1 MKTYLI
7 TGVMGFVGSHWAENL
22 LSKGEKVIGIDI
34 HQDFKDLNKYK
45 NFSFFKE
52 TIVDNKERL
61 YSLIK
66 DSDYVLHLASIAEP
80 AQYIT
85 HPKKIIQIAALAA
98 IDIID
103 ICAKLK
109 KRLFFTSTSEVYG
122 KNPKIPFR
130 ENDDRVLGS
139 TTTKRWCYSS
149 SKALVEHYLEA
160 CVSQDNV
167 DYRAARL
174 FNVYG
179 PRLKGRVV
187 AYFLK
192 NSLQNKDLDINGTGK
207 QTRCFTYIDDVIE
220 AFNLI
225 LHADNCKNQ
234 IFNIGSNDE
243 ISIEEFAKKIIKITK
258 SKSKLRKV
266 SYNEQFGK
274 SYEDIDRRVPDI
286 SKIENYVNWK
296 PKTSLEDGINLTLK
310 LEFKN

>member
-1 MKTYLI
+1 MKKDILFKCLI
-7 TGVMGFVGSHWAENL
+7 AFLFGFTVFCMIRRDGLIVGGQADDDVFTECLHNLENDPEKRDEL
-22 LSKGEKVIGIDI
+22 KGYCLP
-34 HQDFKDLNKYK
+34 FK
-45 NFSFFKE
+45 
-52 TIVDNKERL
+52 
-61 YSLIK
+61 
-66 DSDYVLHLASIAEP
+66 
-80 AQYIT
+80 
-85 HPKKIIQIAALAA
+85 
-98 IDIID
+98 
-103 ICAKLK
+103 
-109 KRLFFTSTSEVYG
+109 
-122 KNPKIPFR
+122 

-160 CVSQDNV
+160 CVSQDNI

-234 IFNIGSNDE
+234 IFNIGSNNE

-310 LEFKN
+310 LAFKK